1 MLRSISKELF
11 RSVHKQNFNE
21 TISKSSR
28 LLSTSSRL
36 FSAENDFDDDSLTF
50 SQTVDKFFDKA
61 ASLVEDKLVDNMKGK
76 ISKEDK
82 RKKVRGI
89 LKIIKPCNHMVEIC
103 FPLRRDNGE
112 YEMIEAWRAQHSQH
126 RTPCKG
132 GNTIMHLIL
141 VVYNTIT
148 KRSLKL

>member
-11 RSVHKQNFNE
+11 HSVPKQYFNE

-36 FSAENDFDDDSLTF
+36 FSAEENDDDSLTF

-61 ASLVEDKLVDNMKGK
+61 AALVEDKLVDNMKGK

-82 RKKVRGI
+82 RKKVKGI

-141 VVYNTIT
+141 VV
-148 KRSLKL
+148 